1 MSPITT
7 ELARAIKRKEPG
19 WGYTPGVC
27 TCPPLV
33 RSQLSHDV
41 GIWVR
46 KDEEGNRESISID
59 IYKIAI
65 TEEAVEYMND
75 IGRGRH
81 GTRCQLEVYE
91 LGDEG
96 YVFKCPSS
104 FKSVVYYR
112 KGDFIVQVSGDSQD
126 IVERFAR
133 YALAGL
139 PAS

>member
-1 MSPITT
+1 
-7 ELARAIKRKEPG
+7 
-19 WGYTPGVC
+19 V
-27 TCPPLV
+27 
-33 RSQLSHDV
+33 SHDV
-41 GIWVR
+41 GSWER
-46 KDEEGNRESISID
+46 KDEEGNREFVDID

-81 GTRCQLEVYE
+81 GTRCQLGGYE
-91 LGDEG
+91 LGDGG

-104 FKSVVYYR
+104 FKSVIYYR
-112 KGDFIVQVSGDSQD
+112 QGDFIVQVSGDSQD
-126 IVERFAR
+126 ITERFAR